1 MTTSNNNKNL
11 TELWEKGELEV
22 DQYYYVK
29 YADGSV
35 EIQLYVGGFLM
46 RTDNRVVEVLALVP
60 TFEDWQELRDVL
72 NTHKDYCCCQKNEVL
87 LLENQRL
94 KELLWSCQAYFNNQ
108 LNDNWAKSII
118 MDIETA
124 IGGDKDE
131 CK

>member
-1 MTTSNNNKNL
+1 MTTSNNEKNL

-87 LLENQRL
+87 LLENQQL

-108 LNDNWAKSII
+108 LNDNWAKSIV